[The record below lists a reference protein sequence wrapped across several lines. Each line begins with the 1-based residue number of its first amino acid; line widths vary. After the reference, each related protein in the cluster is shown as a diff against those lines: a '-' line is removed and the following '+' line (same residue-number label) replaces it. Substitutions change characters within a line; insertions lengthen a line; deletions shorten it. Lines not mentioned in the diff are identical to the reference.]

1 MFYFANLF
9 VFWLFTEEF
18 LWYTIE
24 KDRQIRSDLNSPR
37 KELLMASQNNK
48 REFSPRTADPNVMTS
63 TDFSFVRRHWYAAI
77 KVTALYLIYTIFTS
91 SFTLPLWAEWV
102 AAAVLL
108 ILWIYFDYTD
118 IYKAA
123 MRDYNLVKYGYIEY
137 DKLRGL
143 KTGLLAQI
151 PGLVCV
157 ILMCLLS
164 LGSGIWSDLFGVL
177 WMVLY
182 SPFMVVIGAVKMSLD
197 TSIWGYAPFYL
208 IPMVFQPAIGYL
220 AYKNGYNNIGI
231 FYKFIYKSRDK
242 DKRLR

>member
-1 MFYFANLF
+1 
-9 VFWLFTEEF
+9 
-18 LWYTIE
+18 
-24 KDRQIRSDLNSPR
+24 
-37 KELLMASQNNK
+37 MASQNNK
-48 REFSPRTADPNVMTS
+48 PEFSPRTADPNVMTS
-63 TDFSFVRRHWYAAI
+63 TNFSFVRKHWYAAI
-77 KVTALYLIYTIFTS
+77 KVTALYLIYTILTS
-91 SFTLPLWAEWV
+91 SFTLPLWAEWLV
-102 AAAVLL
+102 AAILMV
-108 ILWIYFDYTD
+108 LWIYFDYTD

-157 ILMCLLS
+157 VLMCLLS

-177 WMVLY
+177 WMVFY
-182 SPFMVVIGAVKMSLD
+182 SPFMVVIGAVKMGLD

-208 IPMVFQPAIGYL
+208 IPMVIQPVVGYL
-220 AYKNGYNNIGI
+220 AYYNGYNNIGI
-231 FYKFIYKSRDK
+231 FYKFIYKTRDK